1 VLPIFVEGEY
11 SVSNLYYN
19 NLITEED
26 MMFEYR
32 SLKLFST
39 LIICLIG
46 STSLFAQ
53 QNLPFIRVSPQAK
66 AVQNISFAT
75 IEINYSR
82 PAVKGREIYGKLV
95 PYGLAP
101 NAFGNGKPM
110 PWRAGANENTTM
122 SLSHQSKINGNLLPA
137 GTYGLHMIVQEH
149 EWTIIFNKDYQ
160 AWGSFFY
167 EESND
172 VLRIQ
177 VRPQKVESREW
188 LMYGF
193 ENLSDNSAD
202 VFMHWGD
209 QKIIFKIEVD
219 KNKIV
224 LDTYRE
230 QLTNLPGFNQA
241 AWAAAARYCL
251 NNNIN
256 TDEAMNW
263 IDKAL
268 SMNGGQNFTNNVV
281 KGGLLALTGKKAEGD
296 KLIATAMAS
305 ATETELNTYGY
316 QLMGQNRLDEA
327 LEIFKSNIEKFPE
340 SWNTYDS
347 YGEALAKKGDK
358 KGARQ
363 YYEKAL
369 EMAPAQQKGRIEGI
383 LKGLE

>member
-1 VLPIFVEGEY
+1 
-11 SVSNLYYN
+11 
-19 NLITEED
+19 
-26 MMFEYR
+26 MMFAYT
-32 SLKLFST
+32 SLKVFSF
-39 LIICLIG
+39 LIICLVA
-46 STSLFAQ
+46 STSLFGQ

-66 AVQNISFAT
+66 VVQNISFAT

-82 PAVKGREIYGKLV
+82 PAVKEREIYGKLV

-110 PWRAGANENTTM
+110 PWRAGANENTTI
-122 SLSHQSKINGNLLPA
+122 SLSHQSKINGNPLPA
-137 GTYGLHMIVQEH
+137 GIYSLHMIVQEH
-149 EWTIIFNKDYQ
+149 EWTIIFNKDYK

-167 EESND
+167 EEASD

-177 VRPQKVESREW
+177 VRPQKVVSREW

-193 ENLSDNSAD
+193 ENLTDNSAD

-209 QKIIFKIEVD
+209 QKITFNIEVD
-219 KNKIV
+219 KHKIV

-256 TDEAMNW
+256 SDEAMKW

-268 SMNGGQNFTNNVV
+268 SMNGGQNFTNTAV
-281 KGGLLALTGKKAEGD
+281 KAGLLSLTGKKEEGD
-296 KLIATAMAS
+296 KLIATAMES

-316 QLMGQNRLDEA
+316 QLMGQNRLDDA
-327 LEIFKSNIEKFPE
+327 LEIFKLNMEKFPD

-347 YGEALAKKGDK
+347 YGEALANKGDK
-358 KGARQ
+358 KGAKQ

-369 EMAPAQQKGRIEGI
+369 EMAPDQQKGRIEGI